1 MNIEKTMNDLRNIAA
16 EVQELQRTAK
26 EARKAALQP
35 FLDELAKSGTVSI
48 ITVRGYTPG
57 FNDGEPCEHSAD
69 FWVNVEQ
76 HWGDEVDETGD
87 LNEIFEGLQD
97 TYTWNSLNRTRTDL
111 PEAIEANRK
120 LCVEHGHVYDAPSK
134 EIVDAIK
141 AVLFDSIEEDYG
153 TDYYVTFTLKDGKFV
168 RDEGDYDCG
177 Y

>member
-1 MNIEKTMNDLRNIAA
+1 MNLEKTLNDLRNIAA
-16 EVQELQRTAK
+16 EGQELQRTAK

-48 ITVRGYTPG
+48 ITLRGYTPG

-69 FWVNVEQ
+69 FWVNVAQ
-76 HWGDEVDETGD
+76 HWGDDVDETHELGK
-87 LNEIFEGLQD
+87 IFEKLQN
-97 TYTWNSLNRTRTDL
+97 TYEWDRENRRRVDL

-120 LCVEHGHVYDAPSK
+120 LCAEHGHVYDAPSS
-134 EIVDAIK
+134 EIVGAIE
-141 AVLFDSIEEDYG
+141 AVIFNSIEEDYS
-153 TDYYVTFTLKDGKFV
+153 TNYYVTFMLKDGKFV